1 MKIIE
6 GSPGALIGRIA
17 VPGDKSMSHRAV
29 IFGALAE
36 GQTQIYNFLFSDD
49 CLKTVEAF
57 KKLGANIQLKN
68 DYIIVDSEGYK
79 SFQEPN
85 SLIDLGNSGT
95 TARLLLGLLS
105 ALPVSVTLTGDKS
118 LQKRPMKR
126 VIDPLSQM
134 GAEFIHQQFRLPI
147 TVKGSTLNPIKYE
160 LPVDSAQVKSAIILA
175 GLLTNGETVI
185 IEPNRTRDHTERML
199 PIFNGEISRK
209 GHKIIVKG
217 KQTLTGA
224 SIHIPGD
231 FSSAAFWIVGA
242 LITPKS
248 ELILENVGLN
258 PTRIG
263 LIEVLKRMGAN
274 IEINTT
280 HYIGEEPVGT
290 VNVKYSELK
299 PTTVQKEEIPLMIDE
314 VPLLAL
320 AATQAEGEMV
330 ISNLE
335 ELRYKETDRIRAIG
349 EVLTT
354 LGAQIEEGKDY
365 VKIKGKTALNGGEI
379 ESYGD
384 HRIAMMGAI
393 ASLITNESVS
403 IRQSECIN
411 ISYPNFFEDFRQL
424 LFKNK

>member
-29 IFGALAE
+29 ILGALAE

>member
-6 GSPGALIGRIA
+6 GSPGALIGRMA

>member
-29 IFGALAE
+29 ILGALAE

-365 VKIKGKTALNGGEI
+365 IKIKGKTALNGGEI

>member
-290 VNVKYSELK
+290 VNVKYSKLK